1 MSSAPSLVR
10 ARARALGAFAN
21 SNLTTTRPIPT
32 TPVNHVDF
40 TGSSR
45 AGGWH
50 SGSTFA
56 TDAGEF
62 GGISQ
67 ESSCLIRAQTFAC
80 FFNFLIFY
88 LNFLYFPH

>member
-21 SNLTTTRPIPT
+21 SNLTPIRPIPP
-32 TPVNHVDF
+32 TPVDF

-45 AGGWH
+45 PGGRH

-62 GGISQ
+62 GGISL